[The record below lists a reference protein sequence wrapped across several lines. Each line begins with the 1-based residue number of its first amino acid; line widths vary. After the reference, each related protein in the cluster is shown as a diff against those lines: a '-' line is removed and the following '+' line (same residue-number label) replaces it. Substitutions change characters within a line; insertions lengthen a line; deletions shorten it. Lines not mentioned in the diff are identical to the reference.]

1 MMPDRRKH
9 RGAGP
14 EDDRLFSGDK
24 VADMRRAVHD
34 HSMLLSMGYGEV
46 GSLKLICDRFS
57 LTSRQRMAVIRSSCS
72 DMHLEGRLSRQ
83 LAVSNLAG
91 RSVIID
97 GYNLLI
103 SLEAAISGGYLF
115 IGRDGCYRD
124 ISGVHGTYRKVE
136 ETVEAIELAGEH
148 LAGVGVEKVLW
159 LLDSPVSNSGKL
171 KKLMV
176 EISRERGWGWMVD
189 VVMNPD
195 MELFKSDM
203 IVVSSD
209 SVVLDKCSRW
219 SNLCRSILRDRVAD
233 ASVVDLCG

>member
-1 MMPDRRKH
+1 
-9 RGAGP
+9 
-14 EDDRLFSGDK
+14 
-24 VADMRRAVHD
+24 
-34 HSMLLSMGYGEV
+34 
-46 GSLKLICDRFS
+46 
-57 LTSRQRMAVIRSSCS
+57 
-72 DMHLEGRLSRQ
+72 
-83 LAVSNLAG
+83 
-91 RSVIID
+91 
-97 GYNLLI
+97 
-103 SLEAAISGGYLF
+103 
-115 IGRDGCYRD
+115 
-124 ISGVHGTYRKVE
+124 
-136 ETVEAIELAGEH
+136 
-148 LAGVGVEKVLW
+148 
-159 LLDSPVSNSGKL
+159 VSNSGKL